1 MESQGS
7 GYVIVNYCRGLR
19 SLGHEVDV
27 FAPDDYELWQQWRG
41 RANSYR
47 QALGMLPFTLG
58 QVSKKAYDVL
68 EFYGG
73 EAWLTIRVLR
83 QLFPKRWLLVAH
95 SNGIEPFVISTMA
108 QAARAGIITDPLGK
122 WYQFN
127 QSSLFA
133 LAFRQ
138 AHGIVTVSD
147 RERDYALHQ
156 GYQDSAHVV
165 AINNPLPNDYH
176 QIPITLD
183 RPPVIGYC
191 GSWIP
196 RKGIHLIQQD
206 MTRLLQEYP
215 QWHLMLIGVGQSFQK
230 QAYFPASLHPSITVI
245 PQVDDRAELCRL
257 YQSIAILIA
266 PSVYES
272 FGLTIAEAMACGCAV
287 VTSNTGFGSVLQP
300 GHEAMILGD
309 LQSPALYN
317 AVKTLVVN
325 DALRRTIAQA
335 GYQRVQGLRWEP
347 AIRCLEQ
354 TYCHWLEEL
363 RSGRM
368 R

>member
-7 GYVIVNYCRGLR
+7 GYVIVNYCRGLH

-47 QALGMLPFTLG
+47 QALGMLPFTLR
-58 QVSKKAYDVL
+58 QVSKKTYDIL

-73 EAWLTIRVLR
+73 EAWLTIWVLR

-95 SNGIEPFVISTMA
+95 SNGIEPLVTSTMI
-108 QAARAGIITDPLGK
+108 QAARAGIIDDPLGK

-133 LAFRQ
+133 TAFRQ
-138 AHGIVTVSD
+138 VHGIVTVSD
-147 RERDYALHQ
+147 RERDYALRQ
-156 GYQDSAHVV
+156 GYQDDAHVV
-165 AINNPLPNDYH
+165 AIDNPLPDDYH

-183 RPPVIGYC
+183 RPLTIGYC

-206 MTRLLQEYP
+206 MAYLLREYP
-215 QWHLMLIGVGQSFQK
+215 RWHLMLIGVGQNFQK
-230 QAYFPASLHPSITVI
+230 QAYFPASLHHNITVI
-245 PQVDDRAELCRL
+245 PQVDDRAELRRL
-257 YQSIAILIA
+257 YQSMAILIA

-287 VTSNTGFGSVLQP
+287 VTSNTGFGSALQSSR
-300 GHEAMILGD
+300 EAMILD
-309 LQSPALYN
+309 NLQSPALYN

-325 DALRRTIAQA
+325 DQLRRTIARA
-335 GYQRVQGLRWEP
+335 GYQRVQGLRWKP
-347 AIRCLEQ
+347 AIKRLEH
-354 TYCHWLEEL
+354 TYFHWLEEFQ
-363 RSGRM
+363 SGRM